1 MVRSLTVKVMKPLSV
16 LLTSL
21 VTVAAALGGYRFL
34 PNQTESLSSRG
45 MLREI
50 IASCDYCVSPDAI
63 VSRARKDLIDLP
75 GTKLGTIEW
84 YRSPLREAKVEA
96 WPKPVTDPTFAGWR
110 VVVQSTVPALWA
122 QAIRLG
128 ARVGV
133 RIRSKDG
140 TVTVIPIQ
148 GDNLFQKTIG
158 GEVVSLLDVRILQLV
173 READEPVTV
182 HLLTR
187 KTVDA
192 KTGPA
197 ICRAYLSDLGTLQKR
212 IECTVG
218 TDDLRPTDGRY
229 LINNPFHKIVRL
241 PSVPEELG
249 TSITCHGPGFK
260 TCF

>member
-1 MVRSLTVKVMKPLSV
+1 MKWASALLVIPLMIFAEARDDT
-16 LLTSL
+16 LL
-21 VTVAAALGGYRFL
+21 R
-34 PNQTESLSSRG
+34 NQTESLSSRG

-63 VSRARKDLIDLP
+63 VSRARKDLIDSP

-140 TVTVIPIQ
+140 TVAAIPIE

-158 GEVVSLLDVRILQLV
+158 GDVVSLLDVRILQLV

-182 HLLTR
+182 HLLTK

-218 TDDLRPTDGRY
+218 TDDLRPTNSRY
-229 LINNPFHKIVRL
+229 LVNNPFHKILRL

-249 TSITCHGPGFK
+249 TTITCYGPGFK
-260 TCF
+260 TCY